1 MPKRNWWRDKLRTTT
16 FTEESWNEMY
26 QKAEKGEES
35 EEVKDWNELYNTVDH
50 ADDPDVI
57 EWNKNCNGEI
67 VADDSS
73 DDVLLIRNKMFRGG
87 RCQARTCSNT
97 FISSVM

>member
-35 EEVKDWNELYNTVDH
+35 EEVKKAFN
-50 ADDPDVI
+50 I
-57 EWNKNCNGEI
+57 
-67 VADDSS
+67 
-73 DDVLLIRNKMFRGG
+73 
-87 RCQARTCSNT
+87 
-97 FISSVM
+97 

>member
-26 QKAEKGEES
+26 QKVEKGEES

-50 ADDPDVI
+50 ADDSDVI
-57 EWNKNCNGEI
+57 EWNKNCKGEI
-67 VADDSS
+67 VPDDSS
-73 DDVLLIRNKMFRGG
+73 EDED
-87 RCQARTCSNT
+87 
-97 FISSVM
+97 